1 MMNRRD
7 LFRRWIAS
15 AVVVMLAVSAMA
27 GCSSQKPSS
36 DPSGASASVQN
47 GDETTEKVKIAIFT
61 NLTGA
66 SASDGEYARRAFE
79 IVEEMMN
86 DKMGGIQSLGGAK
99 IELVYHDM
107 MSDNTMIKTVV
118 EKGLSDP
125 DVAFAVGAMGSGY
138 TMAAVPAISKAGVP
152 MLTTAMADSLDEQ
165 NCQYLWLTSP
175 YSSSVAGMTLDY
187 IRYLHDEYDVDTT
200 KIGIV
205 YCDNEYG
212 VNTSSSFQELIES
225 DPSLNYV
232 TIQSY
237 PPTITDMAPVVTQ
250 LKASGAELLYVV
262 PDNQD
267 AKLFMQALNS
277 MEDYDPV
284 LIGGGSGMISPPY
297 GDELGDDVCGIMTTA
312 VGSFCQKNVM
322 EDAEWRWA
330 IDTYNERYG
339 GFPGESMT
347 NYMTNLMICKQVMEH
362 TGTTDRETNNAA
374 MGELEFVTPNPTK
387 NNIVKFNETRRNEN
401 AVNIMCQWQWVEEY
415 QANIPVCVYPDEFA
429 YSELQFGGGRS

>member
-47 GDETTEKVKIAIFT
+47 GGETTEKVKIAIFT

-175 YSSSVAGMTLDY
+175 YSSSVAGMNWS
-187 IRYLHDEYDVDTT
+187 R
-200 KIGIV
+200 
-205 YCDNEYG
+205 
-212 VNTSSSFQELIES
+212 
-225 DPSLNYV
+225 
-232 TIQSY
+232 
-237 PPTITDMAPVVTQ
+237 
-250 LKASGAELLYVV
+250 
-262 PDNQD
+262 
-267 AKLFMQALNS
+267 
-277 MEDYDPV
+277 
-284 LIGGGSGMISPPY
+284 
-297 GDELGDDVCGIMTTA
+297 
-312 VGSFCQKNVM
+312 
-322 EDAEWRWA
+322 
-330 IDTYNERYG
+330 
-339 GFPGESMT
+339 FP
-347 NYMTNLMICKQVMEH
+347 
-362 TGTTDRETNNAA
+362 
-374 MGELEFVTPNPTK
+374 
-387 NNIVKFNETRRNEN
+387 
-401 AVNIMCQWQWVEEY
+401 W
-415 QANIPVCVYPDEFA
+415 
-429 YSELQFGGGRS
+429 